1 MSKSNITSSLCEIAA
16 QSQKG
21 LTHQIDQI
29 LKLGLTIFDLDIAIV
44 AKIDDDRYEVIQK
57 ISPKEME
64 LKTGDVFETGRTFC
78 SETLKAN
85 GPVTYPHVANSK
97 ICNHPAY
104 SDLKLEAYA
113 GVPIRIADKTYG
125 TLNFSSPSPKDRNF
139 SEDEI
144 DALRLMGLWLSSEM
158 ERNNYLNEL
167 KDAHN
172 QLLESQKYYE
182 SIFESIGNSIII
194 VDEESKIITMNKKT
208 EEYFGYKREELSG
221 LKIEKLIP
229 PRYRKKHEQLRSEYG
244 KAPANRP
251 MGMGRE
257 LLAMKKDG
265 SEVYVE
271 VGLTPISTTRGKLVI
286 ATLIDISRRRKLEE
300 ERDELFLDLKDALDN
315 VKTLTGML
323 PICMNCKKVRDD
335 KGYWEKVDSYL
346 VKHSD
351 ATITH
356 GLCPDCAQKLYP
368 DFYKKKK

>member
-1 MSKSNITSSLCEIAA
+1 MSKSNIISSLCEIAA
-16 QSQKG
+16 QTQKG
-21 LTHQIDQI
+21 LTHQINQI
-29 LKLGLTIFDLDIAIV
+29 LKLGLKNFDLDIAIIS
-44 AKIDDDRYEVIQK
+44 KIDDDRYEVIQK
-57 ISPKEME
+57 ISPKEIE
-64 LKTGDVFETGRTFC
+64 IKTGAIYETGRTFC
-78 SETLKAN
+78 SETLKSN
-85 GPVTYPHVANSK
+85 GPVIYTNVANSK

-113 GVPIRIADKTYG
+113 GVPIRIAGKTFG
-125 TLNFSSPSPKDRNF
+125 TLNFSSHTPKDRNF
-139 SEDEI
+139 SEDKI
-144 DALRLMGLWLSSEM
+144 DALRLMGLWISSEM
-158 ERNNYLNEL
+158 ERNNNLNALEN
-167 KDAHN
+167 AHN
-172 QLLESQKYYE
+172 QLQESQKYYE

-208 EEYFGYKREELSG
+208 EEYFGYKKEELSG
-221 LKIEKLIP
+221 QKIEKLIP
-229 PRYRKKHEQLRSEYG
+229 SRYRKKHLQLRTEYA
-244 KAPANRP
+244 KSPQNRP

-271 VGLTPISTTRGKLVI
+271 VGLNPISTSRGKLVI

-335 KGYWEKVDSYL
+335 KGYWEKVDSYII
-346 VKHSD
+346 KHSD

-356 GLCPDCAQKLYP
+356 GLCPDCAEKLYP
-368 DFYKKKK
+368 DFYKKKE